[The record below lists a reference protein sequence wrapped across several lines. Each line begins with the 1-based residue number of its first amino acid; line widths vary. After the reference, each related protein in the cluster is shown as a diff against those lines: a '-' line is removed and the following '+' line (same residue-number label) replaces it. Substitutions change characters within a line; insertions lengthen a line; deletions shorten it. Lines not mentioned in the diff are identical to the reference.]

1 MQVKLK
7 MIPPALLSLRPTL
20 NLEDEYQVLVECTG
34 ERKMMLVE
42 VPGYNN
48 IVFYEEEYERI

>member
-1 MQVKLK
+1 